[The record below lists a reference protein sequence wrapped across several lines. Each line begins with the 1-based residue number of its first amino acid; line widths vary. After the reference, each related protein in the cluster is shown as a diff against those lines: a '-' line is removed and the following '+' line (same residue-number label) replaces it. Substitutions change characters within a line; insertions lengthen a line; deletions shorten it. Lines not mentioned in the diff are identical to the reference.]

1 MKIGTSIFVCKTG
14 RPVLFHP
21 EPLYQYRVRG
31 GSLLTRSRTQYV
43 EILSYLR
50 QKHKECYDPGK
61 LLALK
66 RSYAPAL
73 SIQCLPEEKFDL
85 QQLLSRQTFHDW
97 VLNIDP
103 DNMLP
108 EDTRYHFFHS
118 GIRAMQRLPIEA
130 LECTIMAL
138 ESNQKLSHCV
148 IGVKGQR
155 PSLIAS
161 NGKISSSTI
170 DWQPI
175 AFIVRTSNPSGEP
188 NVEEVLGACQQIVE
202 FPDQQPGSTSGWHPA
217 LLRFKEESLL
227 SKSGHCRSSKAAKFM
242 G

>member
-1 MKIGTSIFVCKTG
+1 
-14 RPVLFHP
+14 
-21 EPLYQYRVRG
+21 
-31 GSLLTRSRTQYV
+31 
-43 EILSYLR
+43 
-50 QKHKECYDPGK
+50 
-61 LLALK
+61 
-66 RSYAPAL
+66 
-73 SIQCLPEEKFDL
+73 
-85 QQLLSRQTFHDW
+85 
-97 VLNIDP
+97 
-103 DNMLP
+103 
-108 EDTRYHFFHS
+108 
-118 GIRAMQRLPIEA
+118 MQRLPIEA

-138 ESNQKLSHCV
+138 KSNQKLSHCV
-148 IGVKGQR
+148 ICTVKGQR

-227 SKSGHCRSSKAAKFM
+227 SKWDIVVLRKRLSSWGKKLFGDRITGKKCVGVYDHILWTLDFPESFCCAGKSAKSSWERKWNSLFP
-242 G
+242 GWFGDSCL